1 MSESTAVMKRLD
13 VGALIQQAVEHGS
26 TVDTLERLLAMA
38 KDVRAEQS
46 RSAWHRAMADFQNDV
61 PEVLKSKIAKVRTKS
76 GAEYTYHYAPL
87 QDLISAVRPKLA
99 EHGLSVTFE
108 TAVTKDHVLAR
119 CLVGHAEGHVQA
131 CEFVIP
137 IDLQSH
143 MNPAQQVASACTYAR
158 RYAYMSA
165 LGLSPE
171 DDDDGAASG
180 PAKGETEE
188 RFKTQ
193 TQRKV
198 DAEQQRQDV
207 GQPVWRGK
215 LVKMDTKDGSTNG
228 KNWRLFK
235 FTGADGQAFGTFSD
249 TVAEGI
255 AKLDGHFVEIVY
267 EEKKNGNHIVEYR
280 DVTMEEAPFD
290 E

>member
-1 MSESTAVMKRLD
+1 MSEATAISKRLD
-13 VGALIQQAVEHGS
+13 VSALIQQAVEHGS

-38 KDVRAEQS
+38 KDVRAEQA
-46 RSAWHRAMADFQNDV
+46 RAAWHRAMADFQNDV
-61 PEVLKSKIAKVRTKS
+61 PEVIKSKTAHVTTKGGAKYS
-76 GAEYTYHYAPL
+76 YQYAPL

-108 TAVTKDHVLAR
+108 TQVTKDHVLAR
-119 CLVGHAEGHVQA
+119 CLVGHADGHVQA

-171 DDDDGAASG
+171 DDDDGAGAG
-180 PAKGETEE
+180 DQREDPRFTTE
-188 RFKTQ
+188 

-198 DAEQQRQDV
+198 TQEQQRQEQ
-207 GQPVWRGK
+207 GSLVWRGK
-215 LVKMDTKDGSTNG
+215 LVKMDMKEGMTNN
-228 KNWRLFK
+228 KPWTLFK
-235 FTGADGQAFGTFSD
+235 FTAADGQTFGTFSD
-249 TVAEGI
+249 TI
-255 AKLDGHFVEIVY
+255 ATDLSKLDGHFVEIVY
-267 EEKKNGNHIVEYR
+267 EAKKNGNHIVEFR
-280 DVTMEEAPFD
+280 DVTTDEAPFA
-290 E
+290 

>member
-1 MSESTAVMKRLD
+1 VSDTTAIAKRID
-13 VGALIQQAVEHGS
+13 VGALIEQAVDKGS

-38 KDVRAEQS
+38 KDVRAEQA
-46 RSAWHRAMADFQNDV
+46 RAAWHRAMADFQNDV
-61 PEVLKSKIAKVRTKS
+61 PEVLKTKTAKVRTKS

-99 EHGLSVTFE
+99 THGLSVTFE
-108 TAVTKDHVLAR
+108 TQVTKDHVMAR
-119 CLVGHAEGHVQA
+119 CIVGHEDGHVQN

-171 DDDDGAASG
+171 DDDDGASAT
-180 PAKGETEE
+180 PEKPVDETF
-188 RFKTQ
+188 RTS
-193 TQRKV
+193 TQRKI
-198 DAEQQRQDV
+198 DQEQNRQVEGD
-207 GQPVWRGK
+207 PVWRGK
-215 LVKMDTKDGSTNG
+215 LGNVDTKAGTTNNR
-228 KNWRLFK
+228 KWTIYT
-235 FTGADGQAFGTFSD
+235 FTGSDGEKFGTFD
-249 TVAEGI
+249 EKI
-255 AKLDGHFVEIVY
+255 ASGLIALDGHFIEIVY
-267 EEKKNGNHIVEYR
+267 ETTAKGNKNIVEYR
-280 DVTMEEAPFD
+280 DVTQEEAPFN

>member
-1 MSESTAVMKRLD
+1 MSETTQLVKRLD
-13 VGALIQQAVEHGS
+13 VGALIQQAIEHGS

-38 KDVRAEQS
+38 KDVRAEQA
-46 RSAWHRAMADFQNDV
+46 RSSWHRAMADFQNDV
-61 PEVLKSKIAKVRTKS
+61 PEVIKSKTAKVRTKS
-76 GAEYTYHYAPL
+76 GAEYTYQYAPL

-108 TAVTKDHVLAR
+108 TQVTKDHVLAR
-119 CLVGHAEGHVQA
+119 CLVGHADGHVQA

-171 DDDDGAASG
+171 DDDDGAGAG
-180 PAKGETEE
+180 DQRQDPANQTA
-188 RFKTQ
+188 

-198 DAEQQRQDV
+198 NEQKERSEAD
-207 GQPVWRGK
+207 PVWRGK
-215 LVKMDTKDGSTNG
+215 LVKREEKVGKKQNG
-228 KNWRLFK
+228 ETWTLYT
-235 FTGADGQAFGTFSD
+235 FTGADGQKFGTFSK
-249 TVAEGI
+249 TI
-255 AKLDGHFVEIVY
+255 ADGLFALDGHFVELVT
-267 EEKKNGNHIVEYR
+267 ERTERGNANIVEYR
-280 DVTMEEAPFD
+280 DITMDEAPFH